1 MSVRRL
7 ALFFTSPCKGEA
19 GRAAAGW
26 GSVGRHRQMTPSLT
40 LPLSG
45 GGNTI
50 GEVDR

>member
-7 ALFFTSPCKGEA
+7 VSFFTSPCKGEA

-26 GSVGRHRQMTPSLT
+26 GSLDLCKNLTPSLT

-45 GGNTI
+45 GVNGKR
-50 GEVDR
+50 EASQ